1 MLLCIVKPR
10 EEGVVVAV
18 LRLIGPIRSQVL
30 VSLLV
35 VVVVVVILFSLCFV
49 SF

>member
-1 MLLCIVKPR
+1 MKPR

-18 LRLIGPIRSQVL
+18 LRLTGPIRSQVL
-30 VSLLV
+30 VLLL
-35 VVVVVVILFSLCFV
+35 VVVVVILFSLCFV

>member
-1 MLLCIVKPR
+1 MKPR

-18 LRLIGPIRSQVL
+18 LRLIGPIGSQVL
-30 VSLLV
+30 VLLL